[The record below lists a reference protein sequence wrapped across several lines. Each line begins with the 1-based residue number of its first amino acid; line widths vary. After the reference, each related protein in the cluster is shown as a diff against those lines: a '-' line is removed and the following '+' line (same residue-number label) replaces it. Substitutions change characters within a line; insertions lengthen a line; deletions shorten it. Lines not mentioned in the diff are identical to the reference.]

1 MPFRI
6 LYGVSDV
13 FYVLIF
19 YIFGY
24 RKKVVLNN
32 LRSSFPYKTEQE
44 LLVLRKKS
52 YRYFC
57 DLFVETFKTLTISKK
72 AMIRHCSIE
81 ELSLALL
88 HKLASNGE
96 SILLVLGHKGNW
108 EWAGNTFSLLSEHQL
123 FVIYHPLSNVHF
135 DQLMYKM
142 RTRFGTKLIAMKDT
156 FKEMVRQRD
165 ILSATAFIADQTP
178 QPNSAHWMTFLHQ
191 DTPVFEGTEKI
202 ARKLN
207 RKVIFVS
214 VQKVKRGYYTIVL
227 DEKNVLNPNDFKES
241 ALTEAHMRKLEE
253 SIIEEPETWLWTH
266 RRWKHKR
273 RFNQRCDWR
282 HKHGHGA

>member
-13 FYVLIF
+13 FYVLLF

-81 ELSLALL
+81 EQSLALL

-96 SILLVLGHKGNW
+96 SVLLVLGHKGNW
-108 EWAGNTFSLLSEHQL
+108 EWAGNTFSLLCKHQL

-156 FKEMVRQRD
+156 FKEMVRHRNT
-165 ILSATAFIADQTP
+165 LSATAFIADQTP
-178 QPNSAHWMTFLHQ
+178 QPNNAHWMTFLHQ

-214 VQKVKRGYYTIVL
+214 VQKVKRGYYTIAL

-273 RFNQRCDWR
+273 NIIN
-282 HKHGHGA
+282 

>member
-1 MPFRI
+1 MPLRI

-13 FYVLIF
+13 FYVLLF

-81 ELSLALL
+81 EQSLALL

-96 SILLVLGHKGNW
+96 SVLLVLGHKGNW
-108 EWAGNTFSLLSEHQL
+108 EWAGNTFSLLCKHQL

-156 FKEMVRQRD
+156 FKEMVRHRNT
-165 ILSATAFIADQTP
+165 LSATAFIADQTP
-178 QPNSAHWMTFLHQ
+178 QPNNAHWMTFLHQ

-241 ALTEAHMRKLEE
+241 ALTEAHMRKLEV

-273 RFNQRCDWR
+273 NIIN
-282 HKHGHGA
+282 

>member
-13 FYVLIF
+13 FYVLLF

-81 ELSLALL
+81 EQSLALL

-96 SILLVLGHKGNW
+96 SVLLVLGHKGNW
-108 EWAGNTFSLLSEHQL
+108 EWAGNTFSLLCKHQL
-123 FVIYHPLSNVHF
+123 FVIYHPLSNFHF

-156 FKEMVRQRD
+156 FKEMVRHRNT
-165 ILSATAFIADQTP
+165 LSATAFIADQTP
-178 QPNSAHWMTFLHQ
+178 QPNNAHWMTFLHQ

-273 RFNQRCDWR
+273 NIIN
-282 HKHGHGA
+282 

>member
-13 FYVLIF
+13 FFVLLF

-24 RKKVVLNN
+24 RKKVVLHN
-32 LRSSFPYKTEQE
+32 LRSSFPQKSEQE
-44 LLVLRKKS
+44 LLVLRKKF

-57 DLFVETFKTLTISKK
+57 DLFVETFKTLTISKQ
-72 AMIRHCSIE
+72 AMIRHCAIE
-81 ELSLALL
+81 EQSLALL

-108 EWAGNTFSLLSEHQL
+108 EWAGNTFSLLCEHQL
-123 FVIYHPLSNVHF
+123 FVIYHPLSNAHF
-135 DQLMYKM
+135 DKLMYRM

-156 FKEMVRQRD
+156 FKEMVRQRNV
-165 ILSATAFIADQTP
+165 LSATAFIADQTP
-178 QPNSAHWMTFLHQ
+178 QPNSAHWMTFLNQ

-214 VQKVKRGYYTIVL
+214 VEKVKRGYYSITVK
-227 DEKNVLNPNDFKES
+227 ENNVLNPLDFEETE
-241 ALTEAHMRKLEE
+241 LTEAHMRKLEE
-253 SIIEEPETWLWTH
+253 EIIKEPETWLWTH

-273 RFNQRCDWR
+273 NNIN
-282 HKHGHGA
+282 KTT

>member
-1 MPFRI
+1 MPLRI

-13 FYVLIF
+13 FYVLLF

-81 ELSLALL
+81 EQSLALL

-96 SILLVLGHKGNW
+96 SVLLVLGHKGNW
-108 EWAGNTFSLLSEHQL
+108 EWAGNTFSLLCKHQL

-156 FKEMVRQRD
+156 FKEMVRHRNT
-165 ILSATAFIADQTP
+165 LSATAFIADQTP
-178 QPNSAHWMTFLHQ
+178 QPNNAHWMTFLHQ

-273 RFNQRCDWR
+273 NIIN
-282 HKHGHGA
+282 

>member
-6 LYGVSDV
+6 LYWVSDI
-13 FYVLIF
+13 FFVLLF

-24 RKKVVLNN
+24 RKKVVLHN
-32 LRSSFPYKTEQE
+32 LRSSFPQKSEQE
-44 LLVLRKKS
+44 LLVLRKQF

-57 DLFVETFKTLTISKK
+57 DLFVETFKTLTISKEE
-72 AMIRHCSIE
+72 MIRHCSIE
-81 ELSLALL
+81 EQSLALL
-88 HKLASNGE
+88 HKLANNGE

-108 EWAGNTFSLLSEHQL
+108 EWAGNTFSLLCKHQL
-123 FVIYHPLSNVHF
+123 FVIYHPLTNAHF
-135 DQLMYKM
+135 DKLMYRM

-156 FKEMVRQRD
+156 FKEIVRQRNL
-165 ILSATAFIADQTP
+165 LSATAFIADQTP
-178 QPNSAHWMTFLHQ
+178 QPNSAHWMTFLNQ

-214 VQKVKRGYYTIVL
+214 VEKVKRGYYTIIVN
-227 DEKNVLNPNDFKES
+227 ENNVLNPIDFKETE
-241 ALTEAHMRKLEE
+241 LTEAHMRKLEE
-253 SIIEEPETWLWTH
+253 EIIKEPETWLWTH

-273 RFNQRCDWR
+273 NNIN
-282 HKHGHGA
+282 KTT

>member
-13 FYVLIF
+13 FYVLLF

-81 ELSLALL
+81 EQSLALL

-96 SILLVLGHKGNW
+96 SVLLVLGHKGNW
-108 EWAGNTFSLLSEHQL
+108 EWAGNTFSLLCKHQL

-142 RTRFGTKLIAMKDT
+142 RTRFGTKLIPMKDT
-156 FKEMVRQRD
+156 FKEMVRHRNT
-165 ILSATAFIADQTP
+165 LSATAFIADQTP
-178 QPNSAHWMTFLHQ
+178 QPNNAHWMTFLHQ

-273 RFNQRCDWR
+273 NIIN
-282 HKHGHGA
+282 

>member
-13 FYVLIF
+13 FYVLLF

-81 ELSLALL
+81 EQSLALL

-96 SILLVLGHKGNW
+96 SVLLVLGHKGNW
-108 EWAGNTFSLLSEHQL
+108 EWAGNTFSLLCKHQL

-156 FKEMVRQRD
+156 FKEMVRHRNT
-165 ILSATAFIADQTP
+165 LSATAFIADQTP
-178 QPNSAHWMTFLHQ
+178 QPNNAHWMTFLHQ

-207 RKVIFVS
+207 RKVIFVN

-273 RFNQRCDWR
+273 NIIN
-282 HKHGHGA
+282 

>member
-13 FYVLIF
+13 FYVLLF

-72 AMIRHCSIE
+72 AMVRHCSIE
-81 ELSLALL
+81 EQSLALL

-135 DQLMYKM
+135 DKLMYKM

-156 FKEMVRQRD
+156 FKEMMRQRD

-214 VQKVKRGYYTIVL
+214 VQKIKRGYYTIVL
-227 DEKNVLNPNDFKES
+227 DEKNVLKPSDFKES
-241 ALTEAHMRKLEE
+241 ALTEAHMRLLEE

-273 RFNQRCDWR
+273 NNIN
-282 HKHGHGA
+282 